1 MRSFAFARPLT
12 SAAPQQSD
20 SDSDVLC
27 RPQAES
33 PLLIALESAYRAH
46 EAACGLLEADA
57 LQLLQQLRD
66 RLAALRT
73 RGTALSELQR
83 HLLRT
88 RQQLLSASAGG
99 GHALQLA
106 PEQRAVRLLA
116 H

>member
-1 MRSFAFARPLT
+1 MLH
-12 SAAPQQSD
+12 
-20 SDSDVLC
+20 VLC

-88 RQQLLSASAGG
+88 RQQLLSAAAGGGGG